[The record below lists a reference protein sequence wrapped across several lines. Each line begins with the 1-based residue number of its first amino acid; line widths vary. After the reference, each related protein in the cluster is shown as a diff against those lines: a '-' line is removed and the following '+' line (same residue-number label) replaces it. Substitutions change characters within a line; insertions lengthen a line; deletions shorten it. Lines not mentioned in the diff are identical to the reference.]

1 MAQTEASTVRG
12 LTGSPR
18 AEEGGGGNRA
28 APGTGKRRLSGTPAG
43 RRWRVGNRGGDQG
56 RSRHRRAPAFPTPP
70 SASPPRLTPPLSV
83 DALPGPRLQPPSG
96 SAPGRPLPA
105 AALET
110 PPPGAPPRRAR
121 PAPACL
127 QCSRERAPCA
137 SRFAAPRPRGLRRPS
152 GSSAPGLPRLDTS
165 LYQWEKRWGPDPD
178 SRRKFTF
185 EGAMERGRLVPLMVA
200 RPMQLFQASCPEITL
215 EEERRYI
222 RWSLS

>member
-28 APGTGKRRLSGTPAG
+28 APGTGKRRLSGAPAG
-43 RRWRVGNRGGDQG
+43 RRWRESGKQG
-56 RSRHRRAPAFPTPP
+56 RRPGTLPPPPRPRLPHPP

-83 DALPGPRLQPPSG
+83 DALPGPRLQPPSD

-110 PPPGAPPRRAR
+110 PPPGAPPRRAP

-127 QCSRERAPCA
+127 LCSRERAPCA
-137 SRFAAPRPRGLRRPS
+137 SRFAAPHPRGFCPPS
-152 GSSAPGLPRLDTS
+152 GSSARGSLGWTS
-165 LYQWEKRWGPDPD
+165 PSTSGKNVGDPIRIVGESSPLKELWKR
-178 SRRKFTF
+178 
-185 EGAMERGRLVPLMVA
+185 EG
-200 RPMQLFQASCPEITL
+200 
-215 EEERRYI
+215 
-222 RWSLS
+222 